1 MVVLTGSVAGTERI
15 QGEILQSDVYEGV
28 LYERRDIL
36 KIIAYTGYSLL
47 IFIFY
52 GGKYMLDEMG
62 PEAVM
67 LEYILL
73 LLAYACLGVK
83 ILMTRYTKKEA
94 ACGLGI
100 IALAGLCFAFNRNE
114 YLITNV
120 ILVFSLKDMDLEE
133 LLRWCF
139 WVGFVTVAVT
149 ILASFEL
156 GTAGG
161 YSAVDRNWT
170 DMRYKFGYSTPNT
183 CHMYLWRLMM
193 LYIFGYYSRIK
204 LLHIVVMMALN
215 ILMFQFTGSRTGV
228 LGAMLLV
235 LYLAFIKAAEPIACK
250 KWFGIMLSVV
260 FAIWGLLI
268 CYLVLEMQHTDIFTK
283 LDKVLTR
290 RLSMAAARADWL
302 PVSLFGNQYVS
313 DYNYIDCGW
322 ISMLLQWGV
331 IWFIIYNVAMV
342 GLILKST
349 WERRPQV
356 AMMVFVTGIYGF
368 GESSV
373 MEKGVA
379 AIVVFLIAELL
390 YRRPVKE
397 ERIHRDILGNPY
409 DYSDERNIE
418 AAGASEASQG

>member
-1 MVVLTGSVAGTERI
+1 
-15 QGEILQSDVYEGV
+15 
-28 LYERRDIL
+28 
-36 KIIAYTGYSLL
+36 
-47 IFIFY
+47 
-52 GGKYMLDEMG
+52 MLDEMG

-73 LLAYACLGVK
+73 LLAYACLGIK
-83 ILMTRYTKKEA
+83 ILMTPYTKKEA

-100 IALAGLCFAFNRNE
+100 MALAALCFAYNRNE

-133 LLRWCF
+133 LFRWCF

-193 LYIFGYYSRIK
+193 LYIFGYYSRIR
-204 LLHIVVMMALN
+204 LPHIVVMMALN

-235 LYLAFIKAAEPIACK
+235 FYLAFIKAAEPIACK
-250 KWFGIMLSVV
+250 RWFGIALSLV
-260 FAIWGLLI
+260 FVIWGMLI
-268 CYLVLEMQHTDIFTK
+268 CYLVLEMQYTDIFVK
-283 LDKVLTR
+283 LDKILTR
-290 RLSMAAARADWL
+290 RLSMAAARVEWK
-302 PVSLFGNQYVS
+302 PVSLFGNQYIS

-331 IWFIIYNVAMV
+331 IWFVIYNIAMI

-349 WERRPQV
+349 RERRPQV

-379 AIVVFLIAELL
+379 AIVIFLIAELL

-397 ERIHRDILGNPY
+397 PQACKDVLRNPVVG
-409 DYSDERNIE
+409 SDAQNVK
-418 AAGASEASQG
+418 AVGASIASHS

>member
-1 MVVLTGSVAGTERI
+1 MQTN
-15 QGEILQSDVYEGV
+15 VYEKV
-28 LYERRDIL
+28 QNERRRQL
-36 KIIAYTGYSLL
+36 KTIAYTGYSLL

-62 PEAVM
+62 PEAVT

-73 LLAYACLGVK
+73 LLAYACLGIK
-83 ILMTRYTKKEA
+83 ILMTPYTKKEA

-100 IALAGLCFAFNRNE
+100 MALAALCFAYNRNE

-120 ILVFSLKDMDLEE
+120 ILVFSLKDIDLEE
-133 LLRWCF
+133 LFRWCF
-139 WVGFVTVAVT
+139 WVGFVTVAAT
-149 ILASFEL
+149 IMASFEL

-193 LYIFGYYSRIK
+193 LYIFGYYSRIR
-204 LLHIVVMMALN
+204 LPHIVVMMALN

-235 LYLAFIKAAEPIACK
+235 FYLTFIKVAEPIACK
-250 KWFGIMLSVV
+250 RWFGIVLSLV
-260 FAIWGLLI
+260 FVIWGMLI
-268 CYLVLEMQHTDIFTK
+268 CYLVLEMQYTDIFVK
-283 LDKVLTR
+283 LDKILTR
-290 RLSMAAARADWL
+290 RLSMAAARVEWK
-302 PVSLFGNQYVS
+302 PVSLFGNQYIS

-331 IWFIIYNVAMV
+331 IWFVIYNIAMI

-349 WERRPQV
+349 RERRPQV

-379 AIVVFLIAELL
+379 AIVIFLIAELL
-390 YRRPVKE
+390 YRRSVKE
-397 ERIHRDILGNPY
+397 QPACKDVRRNPGVG
-409 DYSDERNIE
+409 SDAQNVK
-418 AAGASEASQG
+418 AVGASIASQS